1 MQRTELTLE
10 QVKQQLKDTVI
21 AEYLRELETSFS
33 RGDIESLNEK
43 LHKKVREVT
52 SQIQGAQAF
61 TPYRTEEYKDHD
73 SIQGR
78 FFIRMGK
85 FMEQLSE
92 LTTENS
98 KNSQQGKDFLDS
110 LPAIIAKSPS

>member
-33 RGDIESLNEK
+33 RGEIESLNEK

-73 SIQGR
+73 SFQGR
-78 FFIRMGK
+78 FFIRTGK
-85 FMEQLSE
+85 FMDQLSE
-92 LTTENS
+92 LMNENTKS
-98 KNSQQGKDFLDS
+98 SLAGKAAVDEMAAFL
-110 LPAIIAKSPS
+110 AKFPN